1 VTWITLRTTSTQWE
15 AELLQQM
22 LEAQGIP
29 ARLVFDRA
37 MPHWGCGVPFTLQVR
52 AQDQWTALLLLSPIE
67 ENLEES
73 V

>member
-1 VTWITLRTTSTQWE
+1 M
-15 AELLQQM
+15 QQM

-29 ARLVFDRA
+29 TRLVFDRA

-52 AQDQWTALLLLSPIE
+52 VQDQWTALFLLSPIE